1 MLYFLLLCLIVIQ
14 ISILALMVWSICFND
29 KIALKEIPQNTDIKN
44 ISPHPP
50 LELIKQIIHLEKF
63 TLGFKTPYNGY
74 LYITAQACDVYFS
87 DDSFIKV
94 KTHLDGL
101 FLEKD
106 ELIFIK
112 NPINPKKYKI
122 YQF

>member
-1 MLYFLLLCLIVIQ
+1 
-14 ISILALMVWSICFND
+14 MVWRIYFND
-29 KIALKEIPQNTDIKN
+29 KMVPKQIPQPQNTNIWN
-44 ISPHPP
+44 ISPRPQ
-50 LELIKQIIHLEKF
+50 LELIKQVIHLEKF

-101 FLEKD
+101 YLEKD

-112 NPINPKKYKI
+112 NPINLKSIRFINFKSCR
-122 YQF
+122 